1 MQISK
6 NIISKNKNNK
16 IITKDGSIITNKD
29 GSNKNGTDSML
40 NINEKTK
47 KILDKSLDEA
57 LSYDD
62 ALYLMN
68 VKGHDINGLIS
79 TADLVREEIVGNNV
93 TFINNWNINFTN
105 ICSGTCGFCA
115 FKKNEG
121 EADSFFM
128 NIDEIVDI
136 AKKVH
141 KNGATELCIQG
152 GLHENVDTYFYEDIV
167 KSVKAE
173 CPDVHLHAFSP
184 MEIYYGSKQAKIS
197 VDETL
202 KILKK
207 AGLGT
212 ITGTA
217 AEILDDDVRKI
228 ICNGKLSVNEWVDV
242 VKTAHKNG
250 VRSTSTM
257 MYGHVETLED
267 RVKHMEILRNIQKE
281 THGFTEF
288 VPLTFMHENT
298 PIYQKGKSSPGA
310 TGVEDLKVYA
320 IARLMFRDLIPNI
333 QVSWVKLGFKFAQ
346 TCLLAGAN
354 DMGGTLGEENISKS
368 AGASYGSSTE
378 IDNLKTIITDIGRTP
393 ALRDTLY
400 ENIVDI

>member
-6 NIISKNKNNK
+6 NIISKNKSNK
-16 IITKDGSIITNKD
+16 IITKDGSIIANKD

-47 KILDKSLDEA
+47 KILDKALDEP

-121 EADSFFM
+121 EVDSFFM

-152 GLHENVDTYFYEDIV
+152 GLHENVDTYFYEAIV

-184 MEIYYGSKQAKIS
+184 MEIYYGSKQAEIS

-228 ICNGKLSVNEWVDV
+228 ICNGKLSVDEWKDV
-242 VKTAHKNG
+242 IKTAHKNG

-267 RVKHMEILRNIQKE
+267 RVKHMEILRNIQEE

-298 PIYQKGKSSPGA
+298 PIYQKGKSNPGA